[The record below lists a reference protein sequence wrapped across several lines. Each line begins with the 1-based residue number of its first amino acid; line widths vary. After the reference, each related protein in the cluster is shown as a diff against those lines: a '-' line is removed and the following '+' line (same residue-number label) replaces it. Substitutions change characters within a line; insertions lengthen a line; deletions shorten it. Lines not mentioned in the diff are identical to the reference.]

1 MKEYEWKLR
10 SVWSYCLEREWSVV
24 DLHML
29 FSRIYNV
36 VHYRRLWTDADT
48 PEGTSLAAWSRDEA
62 YKDLSGFIHAR
73 CFPDDVRRAV
83 LWLAEHTP

>member
-10 SVWSYCLEREWSVV
+10 AVWSYCLEREWSVV

-36 VHYRRLWTDADT
+36 VHYHRLWANADT
-48 PEGTSLAAWSRDEA
+48 PEATKLAAWSHEEA
-62 YKDLSGFIHAR
+62 YQDLLGFINAR

-83 LWLAEHTP
+83 LWLAENTP